1 MVNALSSLEVDIK
14 DDDGVKRQSEFEKS
28 RRTFF
33 GCHDLLS
40 NCMWVSTA
48 AT

>member
-33 GCHDLLS
+33 FGCHCHDEEHEFKRH
-40 NCMWVSTA
+40 A
-48 AT
+48 F